1 MKTHFY
7 IYLFTLLHI
16 LFVYPLTKHPEKLS
30 ATTSISAKKKPS
42 SLRQVWETDT
52 LLRTPESVLYEPSE
66 NVLYV
71 SNINGN
77 GAVKDGNGFISKL
90 TLEGQITTL
99 EWATGLNAPKGMGI
113 SGNKLFVAD
122 IDRLVMFDLG
132 SGAILKSYTIAEPVY
147 LNDITVGESGIVY
160 VSDNRNDKI
169 YYLRNDS
176 LQIFMEG
183 ESLQRPNG
191 LYIEGNKL
199 AVGSQKNNALQI
211 IDLDSKKITKI
222 TDGLGA
228 SDGVEPAGRGAYFF
242 SDWNGRVFW
251 ISSKGEKKLLLNT
264 TAAKV
269 NSADIEYISSKK
281 LLFVPTFNGNTVV
294 AYRVR

>member
-1 MKTHFY
+1 MNTHL
-7 IYLFTLLHI
+7 YLYVFVLLH
-16 LFVYPLTKHPEKLS
+16 LFFFHASTKNSSSSHSKNIVH
-30 ATTSISAKKKPS
+30 AGKKPS

-52 LLRTPESVLYEPSE
+52 LLRTPESVLYEPIE

-77 GAVKDGNGFISKL
+77 GAVKDENGFISKVS
-90 TLEGQITTL
+90 LEGQILTL
-99 EWATGLNAPKGMGI
+99 QWVTGLNAPKGMGI

-132 SGAILKSYTIAEPVY
+132 SGAQLKSYNVAEPVY
-147 LNDITVGESGIVY
+147 LNDITIAENGIVY

-183 ESLQRPNG
+183 ENLQRPNG

-211 IDLDSKKITKI
+211 IDLDSKKITRI

-228 SDGVEPAGRGAYFF
+228 SDGVESAGKGAYFF

-269 NSADIEYISSKK
+269 NSADIEYIANKK
-281 LLFVPTFNGNTVV
+281 MLFVPTFNGNTVV